1 MSHRVWLALGAACG
15 FLAVAL
21 GAFGAH
27 GLKGLLE
34 ANGQTANFETG
45 ARYLAYHA
53 LALLAVGWF
62 AREQPS
68 RAATIAGWGFG
79 LGAPIF
85 SGTLMALALTNVKL
99 LGAITPLGGLGLLVG
114 WFALI
119 VAGLNLP
126 DRGAAPKA

>member
-1 MSHRVWLALGAACG
+1 VSHRVWLALGAACG
-15 FLAVAL
+15 FLAVAF

-27 GLKGLLE
+27 GLKTLLE

-68 RAATIAGWGFG
+68 RATTIAGWGFA

-85 SGTLMALALTNVKL
+85 SGTLMALALTNVKV
-99 LGAITPLGGLGLLVG
+99 LGAITPIGGLGLLVG

-119 VAGLNLP
+119 VAGATLP
-126 DRGAAPKA
+126 DRAPKA

>member
-1 MSHRVWLALGAACG
+1 MSHRVWLALGAASG
-15 FLAVAL
+15 FLSVAL

-27 GLKGLLE
+27 GLKERLAEL
-34 ANGQTANFETG
+34 GQTANYETG

-53 LALLAVGWF
+53 LALLAVGWL

-68 RAATIAGWGFG
+68 RAATIAGWGFA

-114 WFALI
+114 WFALV
-119 VAGLNLP
+119 VAGWNLP
-126 DRGAAPKA
+126 DRAPKA

>member
-1 MSHRVWLALGAACG
+1 MSHRRWLALGAAYG
-15 FLAVAL
+15 FLSVAL

-27 GLKGLLE
+27 GLKKLLE

-53 LALLAVGWF
+53 LALLAAGWL

-68 RAATIAGWGFG
+68 RAATVAGFG
-79 LGAPIF
+79 FALGAPIF

-99 LGAITPLGGLGLLVG
+99 LGAITPLGGVGLLVG
-114 WFALI
+114 WLALI
-119 VAGLNLP
+119 VAGSSLP
-126 DRGAAPKA
+126 DRAPRA